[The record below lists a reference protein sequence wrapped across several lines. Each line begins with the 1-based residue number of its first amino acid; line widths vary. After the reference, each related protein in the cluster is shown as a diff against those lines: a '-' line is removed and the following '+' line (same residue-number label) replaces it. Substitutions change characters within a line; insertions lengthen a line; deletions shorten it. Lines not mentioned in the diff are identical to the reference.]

1 MQATVQTL
9 NDSVIRSTELFD
21 ALHPLAFESGKTLG
35 PVTVAYETYG
45 TLNEE
50 GTNAI
55 LICHALTANASAA
68 VWWGGLIGPGKVF
81 DPDRYF
87 IVCPNILGSCYG
99 TTGPVSVNPETGEE
113 YRLSFPQIT
122 VRDIVRV
129 QKELLDHLGVKRLVT
144 ACGSSLGGMQALE
157 WAVTYPDFCQSVIPI
172 STSAQQSS
180 WCIALNAVARNA
192 IMGDP
197 DWNNGF
203 YTRQP
208 EKGLG
213 LARMIGMISYRS
225 AEEFEQRFGRT
236 RQYGDGNPF
245 DFTSPFQ
252 VESYLAHQGRKLA
265 ERFDANTHL
274 LLSHTVD
281 SHDIARGRGSVADV
295 LNHIR
300 ATTLCIGVST
310 DIRYPVREQR
320 ELVRWIPGA
329 RYAEIDSIHGHDA
342 FLIEFDQLSEI
353 IGGFLK
359 NEEMGDRR

>member
-1 MQATVQTL
+1 MQTL
-9 NDSVIRSTELFD
+9 NESVTRFIDLFD
-21 ALHPLAFESGKTLG
+21 ASHPLVLESAETLA

-55 LICHALTANASAA
+55 LICHALTASASAA
-68 VWWGGLIGPGKVF
+68 QWWGGLVGPGKVF
-81 DPDRYF
+81 DPERYF

-99 TTGPVSVNPETGEE
+99 TTGPVSVNPETGEP

-129 QKELLDHLGVKRLVT
+129 QKKLLDRLGVTRLVT
-144 ACGSSLGGMQALE
+144 MCGSSLGGMQVLE
-157 WAVTYPDFCQSVIPI
+157 WAVMFPELCESIIPI
-172 STSAQQSS
+172 STSSQQST
-180 WCIALNAVARNA
+180 WCIALNTVARNA

-197 DWNNGF
+197 EWKNGF

-208 EKGLG
+208 ERGLG
-213 LARMIGMISYRS
+213 LARMVGMISYRS
-225 AEEFEQRFGRT
+225 AQEFEERFGRT

-245 DFTSPFQ
+245 DFNNPFQ

-265 ERFDANTHL
+265 DRFDANTYL
-274 LLSHTVD
+274 LLSHAVD
-281 SHDIARGRGSVADV
+281 SHDIARGRGSVAHV
-295 LNHIR
+295 LHHIR

-310 DIRYPVREQR
+310 DIRYPVREQQ
-320 ELVRWIPGA
+320 ELVRWIPHA

-342 FLIEFDQLSEI
+342 FLIEFDQLNEI
-353 IGGFLK
+353 IGGFLRDG
-359 NEEMGDRR
+359 EWI